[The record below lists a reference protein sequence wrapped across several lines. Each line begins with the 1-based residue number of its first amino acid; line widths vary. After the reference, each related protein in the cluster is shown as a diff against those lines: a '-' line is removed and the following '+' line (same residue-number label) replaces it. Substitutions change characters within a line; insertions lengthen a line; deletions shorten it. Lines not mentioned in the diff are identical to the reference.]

1 MSFNFITDLTLEQT
15 DTKKVK
21 AEDKIDGKSSEIN
34 LRINQL
40 RRVYTLNIMRIGS
53 KLICLFQFTL
63 NAR

>member
-1 MSFNFITDLTLEQT
+1 MSFNFITDLTLERT
-15 DTKKVK
+15 DAKKVK

-40 RRVYTLNIMRIGS
+40 RCVHTLNVKHIGS

-63 NAR
+63 NAH